1 MHENYDEE
9 LLLELVK
16 TKQFRALR
24 AHLDEMNEVDIAEFL
39 DELEPDQQVVVFRLL
54 PKDVAA
60 DVFTYLEDSEDQE
73 KIINAL
79 SDKELREV
87 LDELYLDDTVDII
100 EDMPANMVSRI
111 LRNTDASTRSQINQL
126 LKYPEDSAGSIMT
139 TEFIYL
145 HPNATVEESF
155 ARIRKVGLDKETVY
169 TCYVVESNRLQ
180 GVVSARNL
188 LLADPKTPITEI
200 MDDNLVTVK
209 VTDDQEFVAREMQRY
224 DFTAMPVVDNEGM
237 FVGIITIDDAIDVL
251 TDESTED
258 MQKMAAILPA
268 DEATTYFGTSVW
280 THAKQRIPWLLILM
294 LSATFTG
301 AIITHFE
308 NALAA
313 QVVLTAFIPM
323 LMDTGGNCG
332 SQSSVTVIRGLSLG
346 EIKSGDWLR
355 VMGKELQ
362 VGLLCGGTLA
372 AVNMARLCLLGST
385 DFYVALA
392 VSLTLIVTVTCAKLL
407 GCCLPILASRL
418 KLDPAVMASPLIT
431 TIADAVSLFVYF
443 RIAVCLLKL

>member
-1 MHENYDEE
+1 MNSNLKTRKAKAG
-9 LLLELVK
+9 LLLIASPRFKTLGEGLRRGTYAERKDADVK
-16 TKQFRALR
+16 KILAT
-24 AHLDEMNEVDIAEFL
+24 MEFL
-39 DELEPDQQVVVFRLL
+39 DVVF
-54 PKDVAA
+54 PGIV
-60 DVFTYLEDSEDQE
+60 Y
-73 KIINAL
+73 
-79 SDKELREV
+79 DKEEAVEAMDR
-87 LDELYLDDTVDII
+87 LDQVEL
-100 EDMPANMVSRI
+100 
-111 LRNTDASTRSQINQL
+111 
-126 LKYPEDSAGSIMT
+126 
-139 TEFIYL
+139 
-145 HPNATVEESF
+145 
-155 ARIRKVGLDKETVY
+155 
-169 TCYVVESNRLQ
+169 
-180 GVVSARNL
+180 
-188 LLADPKTPITEI
+188 
-200 MDDNLVTVK
+200 
-209 VTDDQEFVAREMQRY
+209 
-224 DFTAMPVVDNEGM
+224 PVVDEKDRL
-237 FVGIITIDDAIDVL
+237 VGTVTADDAMDVMQA
-251 TDESTED
+251 EATED
-258 MQKMAAILPA
+258 MERMAAMAPSERPYLR
-268 DEATTYFGTSVW
+268 TRVW
-280 THAKQRIPWLLILM
+280 DLYRSRIFWLLLLM

>member
-1 MHENYDEE
+1 MD
-9 LLLELVK
+9 VM
-16 TKQFRALR
+16 Q
-24 AHLDEMNEVDIAEFL
+24 AE
-39 DELEPDQQVVVFRLL
+39 
-54 PKDVAA
+54 A
-60 DVFTYLEDSEDQE
+60 
-73 KIINAL
+73 
-79 SDKELREV
+79 
-87 LDELYLDDTVDII
+87 
-100 EDMPANMVSRI
+100 
-111 LRNTDASTRSQINQL
+111 
-126 LKYPEDSAGSIMT
+126 
-139 TEFIYL
+139 
-145 HPNATVEESF
+145 
-155 ARIRKVGLDKETVY
+155 
-169 TCYVVESNRLQ
+169 
-180 GVVSARNL
+180 
-188 LLADPKTPITEI
+188 
-200 MDDNLVTVK
+200 
-209 VTDDQEFVAREMQRY
+209 
-224 DFTAMPVVDNEGM
+224 
-237 FVGIITIDDAIDVL
+237 
-251 TDESTED
+251 TED
-258 MQKMAAILPA
+258 MERMAAMAPSERPYLR
-268 DEATTYFGTSVW
+268 TRVW
-280 THAKQRIPWLLILM
+280 DLYRSRIFWLLLLM

-372 AVNMARLCLLGST
+372 AVNMARLCLLGSA